1 MKFHIY
7 QFTESGVTD
16 WICAPNKKEA
26 IDIYEGNPNFAEIKR
41 LTKDELK
48 NSYITDPNDSEPDW
62 DEYEGDDQEE
72 DYLDGY
78 RIMYTLEEYLKTAKH
93 TELVATDNF

>member
-7 QFTESGVTD
+7 QFTEAGVTD
-16 WICAPNKKEA
+16 CICAPNKKEA
-26 IDIYEGNPNFAEIKR
+26 IGIYEGDPKIAEISR

-48 NSYITDPNDSEPDW
+48 NSYITDPNESEPDW
-62 DEYEGDDQEE
+62 DDYEGEDTEDD
-72 DYLDGY
+72 YCNGY
-78 RIMYTLEEYLKTAKH
+78 KIMYTLKDYLKTAKH

>member
-7 QFTESGVTD
+7 KFTESGVTD

-26 IDIYEGNPNFAEIKR
+26 ILIYEGNPNHAEISR
-41 LTKDELK
+41 LTKEELK
-48 NSYITDPNDSEPDW
+48 NSYITDPNESEPDW
-62 DEYEGDDQEE
+62 DDYEGDETE
-72 DYLDGY
+72 DDYCNGY
-78 RIMYTLEEYLKTAKH
+78 KIVESLEEYLKTAKH

>member
-7 QFTESGVTD
+7 KFTEAGVTD

-26 IDIYEGNPNFAEIKR
+26 LGIYAGDPNSAEISR
-41 LTKDELK
+41 LTKEELK
-48 NSYITDPNDSEPDW
+48 NSYITDPYNGFKIIES
-62 DEYEGDDQEE
+62 
-72 DYLDGY
+72 
-78 RIMYTLEEYLKTAKH
+78 MEEYLKTAKH